1 MKLRTAATTL
11 SLILTL
17 VVLMACSQQII
28 KPAEM
33 AKENDAIQHT
43 NMDPSVAPGTDFFR
57 YANGGW
63 IDANPIPAE
72 FGSYGSGHEVWL
84 RNNDQVKA
92 VVTDP
97 SLAEAAPGSIERKI
111 ADFYSSGMDSA
122 AIDAAGISSMTADLA
137 KIEAMQS
144 KAELSTM
151 VAYLHKTSSNPLFA
165 IYADQDEKSS
175 EEVIA
180 NLAQDGLGMSD
191 RDQYLDDDERSVM
204 LRTEYQKFMATIFGL
219 LGDSEKEVK
228 THVEAIMKIETKL
241 AENSMTRV
249 ERRDPEKGYNP
260 MSLEALDAH
269 SKALDFKA
277 YFAELG
283 VPNPGRLNVRQ
294 TDYFATLSEVIESV
308 TLDEWK
314 TYLKWNLVRGKM
326 GGLPQAYR
334 DANFAY
340 YGTAVN
346 GTEKPQ
352 PRWRQVLGVMNG
364 SIGEAIGKAYVAKH
378 FPPSSKARMVELVEN
393 LRIAYGK
400 RIDNLDWMTDGTK
413 EKAHAKLA
421 TIKVKVGY
429 PDVWTDYGSMDIK
442 AGSYADNLQAA
453 HNFHFQKDI
462 AKIGKPVDREEWFMS
477 PQTVNAY
484 YSPSLNEIVFPA
496 GILQAPFFFPDGD
509 EAVNYGAI
517 GVVIGHEM
525 THGFDDQGRK
535 FDAKGN
541 LEDWWTEEDAV
552 RFEAKTQQV
561 VEQFNQFYITDSV
574 HVNGE
579 LTLGEN
585 IADLGGLIIAYD
597 ALHEALKTRPEPEL
611 IAGFNQDQRFYLSY
625 AQLWRGSAREASL
638 LQQVQTD
645 PHSPRQFRV
654 LGPIVNASPWY
665 DSFSIS
671 AEDKLYTAEA
681 ERIAIW

>member
-1 MKLRTAATTL
+1 MKMRL
-11 SLILTL
+11 SSVLTVSILIL
-17 VVLMACSQQII
+17 MGCSQQNV
-28 KPAEM
+28 KPAVDNQ
-33 AKENDAIQHT
+33 ENDAIQHV
-43 NMDPSVAPGTDFFR
+43 NMDPKTPPGEDFYR

-63 IDANPIPAE
+63 IDANPIPEE
-72 FGSYGSGHEVWL
+72 FGQYGAGHEVWL

-97 SLAEAAPGSIERKI
+97 SLAKAEAGSVERKI
-111 ADFYSSGMDSA
+111 ADFYSSGMDSV
-122 AIDAAGISSMTADLA
+122 AIDAAETSSLDTGLE
-137 KIEAMQS
+137 KIEGLKS
-144 KAELSTM
+144 KDDLM
-151 VAYLHKTSSNPLFA
+151 KLVAYMHKTSSNPLFA
-165 IYADQDEKSS
+165 IYADQDEKRS

-180 NLAQDGLGMSD
+180 NLTQSCLGMSD

-204 LRTEYQKFMATIFGL
+204 LRDEYKKFITTIFTL
-219 LGDSEKEVK
+219 LGDSEAQISKQIE
-228 THVEAIMKIETKL
+228 TIMKVETQL

-260 MSLEALDAH
+260 MTLKELDDH
-269 SKALDFKA
+269 SETLNFQA
-277 YFAELG
+277 YFTELG
-283 VPNPGRLNVRQ
+283 VPSPGRVNVRQ
-294 TDYFATLSEVIESV
+294 TDYFKALSDIKES
-308 TLDEWK
+308 TSLEEWK
-314 TYLKWNLVRGKM
+314 TYLRWNLVRGKM

-334 DANFAY
+334 DASFAF
-340 YGTAVN
+340 YGTALN
-346 GTEKPQ
+346 GTEKMQ
-352 PRWRQVLGVMNG
+352 PRWRIVLGAMNG

-393 LRIAYGK
+393 LRVAYAE
-400 RIDNLDWMTDGTK
+400 RIEDLDWMSDVTK
-413 EKAHAKLA
+413 EKAQVKLA
-421 TIKVKVGY
+421 SIKVKVGY
-429 PDVWTDYGSMDIK
+429 PDKWTDYSTMDIK

-453 HNFHFQKDI
+453 RNFHFQKDI
-462 AKIGKPVDREEWFMS
+462 AKIGKPVDRDEWFMS

-496 GILQAPFFFPDGD
+496 GILQPPFFFPDGD

-541 LEDWWTEEDAV
+541 MEDWWTDEDAK
-552 RFEAKTQQV
+552 RFEKRAQKV
-561 VEQFNQFYITDSV
+561 VKQFNQFYITDSV

-585 IADLGGLIIAYD
+585 IADLGGVIIAHD
-597 ALHEALKTRPEPEL
+597 AMHKALKTNHEPKE
-611 IAGFNQDQRFYLSY
+611 IAGFTQDQRFFLSF
-625 AQLWRGSAREASL
+625 AQIWRGSSREAAA

-654 LGPIVNASPWY
+654 RGPIVNTQAWY
-665 DSFSIS
+665 DSFSIVP
-671 AEDKLYTAEA
+671 EDELYTETA